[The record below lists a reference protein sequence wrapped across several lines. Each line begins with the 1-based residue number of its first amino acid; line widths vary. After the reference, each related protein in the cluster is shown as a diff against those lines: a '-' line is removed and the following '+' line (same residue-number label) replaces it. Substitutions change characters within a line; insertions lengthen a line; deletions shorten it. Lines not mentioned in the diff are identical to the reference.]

1 MLRSRLWNTWELGA
15 EFLRWEV
22 ATAIAGA
29 LLGINP
35 FDEPNVQ
42 ESKDR
47 TGRLLD
53 GFVKTRELTTPPP
66 TAASELMLA
75 SGVTATSMPEAIER
89 FLDEVRLGGYLAL
102 LAFADPVPEVD
113 SRLREARRL
122 LLERLGVATTLG
134 YGPRYLHSI
143 GQLYKGGPPGGA
155 FLLVV
160 VEPRG
165 DLPIPE
171 AAYTFRTLFL
181 AQAFGDYQAL
191 ADRGK
196 PVLLLR
202 ITGDPVHGLDWL
214 LQHLVTAAAR

>member
-1 MLRSRLWNTWELGA
+1 M
-15 EFLRWEV
+15 
-22 ATAIAGA
+22 ATAVAGA

-66 TAASELMLA
+66 TAASELVLA
-75 SGVTATSMPEAIER
+75 SGVTATSVPEAIER
-89 FLDEVRLGGYLAL
+89 FLGEVRHGGYLAL
-102 LAFADPVPEVD
+102 LAFADPTQEVD
-113 SRLREARRL
+113 RRLREARRL

-143 GQLYKGGPPGGA
+143 GQLYKGGPAGGA
-155 FLLVV
+155 FLLIV
-160 VEPRG
+160 VEPRA

-171 AAYTFRTLFL
+171 VPYTFRTLFL

-202 ITGDPVHGLDWL
+202 ISGDPTQGLDWL